1 MDVKDGWKQALAKL
15 DSSSRE
21 MLARSTPHSSSLPA
35 IAAHVTALRTTSL
48 LLNVGGMDRCQP
60 GEQGTGTGTGISA
73 AGGGVSPGGVRAR

>member
-1 MDVKDGWKQALAKL
+1 MVGSKL
-15 DSSSRE
+15 SPSSTVGSSSRE

-60 GEQGTGTGTGISA
+60 GEQGTGTGISA